1 MYIRQ
6 GCTLNECPL
15 KRDGYVFDKN
25 ANQHNYKVLVFMIHF
40 RKMMI
45 LDYFGERIELSL
57 YVIEFQL

>member
-1 MYIRQ
+1 M
-6 GCTLNECPL
+6 
-15 KRDGYVFDKN
+15 FDKN
-25 ANQHNYKVLVFMIHF
+25 TNQHNYKVLVFMIHF